1 MLYSIQLRIYQNVEL
16 AEVIELFNSIKSK
29 LYNARSCDA
38 SQRATFRLLKFK
50 WASSIFR
57 LV

>member
-16 AEVIELFNSIKSK
+16 AEVILLFNSIKSK

-50 WASSIFR
+50 
-57 LV
+57 